1 MTLKSDGFGHQAFLF
16 QRPFFFP
23 PNSMISLVLTG
34 GVASGKSTLARCLSQ
49 KVENLLL
56 FDSDAQVADLLT
68 QPEILEEVREALG
81 DSCFDNG
88 SLDKAKVRDL
98 VFSDK
103 EARQKLEAL
112 IHPRIRERLG
122 EMARKG
128 QREGADILL
137 ADIPLYFETGWK
149 WDNRGIIVT
158 ACPRAIQKERL
169 SERPGISS
177 ETAEAILA
185 SQLPWE
191 EKLAGADQV
200 FWTSGE
206 SDFLSEQI
214 ELFVTKLNGRIEHD
228 REKRGPV
235 CDVEVPATVELNE
248 LRSRSLTSLLQL
260 ASELSL
266 KNTGAEKGKLVFDIF
281 CKLGNLGSDLQA
293 SGILE
298 KTKDSFAML
307 RDPGRS
313 FKAGPDDVYLGAN
326 HIKEYGLGEGN
337 LVKVRVRP
345 PRGRDNY
352 LSVSEVLEIEKRP
365 AFQFEPGDE
374 FENLMSEFPEDR
386 FHLETQDQ
394 KDLAV
399 RLVDLVAPLGKGQ
412 RGLIVAPPR
421 GGKTV
426 LLKQIARSL
435 QSNHPEVELV
445 VLLLDE
451 RPEEVTDFEDTVEA
465 QVYSSTFDETSK
477 RHAQVSDL
485 VLSRARRLV
494 EDGKDVVILLDSLTR
509 LARGYNNAATGGVI
523 GSGGLNPNALAKARK
538 FFGAARNVVD
548 GGSLTILATCLVE
561 TDSRMD
567 DVIFEELKGTGN
579 MEIRLDRDLAE
590 RRIFPAIH
598 IHQSGTRNDDRLYHQ
613 EELPRVI
620 DLRRHLASMPVGE
633 AVETLMKQLKGTVSN
648 AEFLLKG
655 LR

>member
-1 MTLKSDGFGHQAFLF
+1 
-16 QRPFFFP
+16 
-23 PNSMISLVLTG
+23 MISLVLTG
-34 GVASGKSTLARCLSQ
+34 GIASGKSTLAGLLSQ
-49 KVENLLL
+49 KVEKLLL
-56 FDSDAQVADLLT
+56 FDSDAEVAQLLT
-68 QPEILEEVREALG
+68 ETRVLDEVRASLG
-81 DSCFDNG
+81 EECFEG
-88 SLDKAKVRDL
+88 GELDKGKVRKL
-98 VFSDK
+98 VFSDPS
-103 EARQKLEAL
+103 ARQKLEAIL
-112 IHPRIRERLG
+112 HPLVRERLG
-122 EMARKG
+122 EMSRKG
-128 QREGADILL
+128 QREGADVLL
-137 ADIPLYFETGWK
+137 ADIPLYFETKWK
-149 WDNRGIIVT
+149 WDNRGVLVT
-158 ACPRAIQKERL
+158 ACPREVQKKRL
-169 SERPGISS
+169 GKRPGIDD
-177 ETAEAILA
+177 EVAESILS

-191 EKLAGADQV
+191 EKIQGADQV

-206 SDFLSEQI
+206 ADFLAEQVDV
-214 ELFVTKLNGRIEHD
+214 FVAKLNGRIEHD

-235 CDVEVPATVELNE
+235 CDVEVPAVADLNE
-248 LRSRSLTSLLQL
+248 LRTRPLADLLPL
-260 ASELSL
+260 ARDLQI

-281 CKLGNLGSDLQA
+281 CKLGNFGSDLQA
-293 SGILE
+293 TGVVE

-313 FKAGPDDVYLGAN
+313 FKPGPDDVYLAAN
-326 HIKEYGLGEGN
+326 QLKDSQLDEGH

-352 LSVSEVLEIEKRP
+352 LSASELLEIEKRP
-365 AFQFEPGDE
+365 AAQFEAGDD
-374 FENLMSEFPEDR
+374 FDVLTSEFPEDR
-386 FHLETQDQ
+386 FHLETDDE
-394 KDLAV
+394 KDFAV

-435 QSNHPEVELV
+435 QINHPEVELV
-445 VLLLDE
+445 ILLLDE
-451 RPEEVTDFEDTVEA
+451 RPEEVSDFEDTVDAE
-465 QVYSSTFDETSK
+465 VFSSTFDETSK

-485 VLSRARRLV
+485 VLSRARRMV

-509 LARGYNNAATGGVI
+509 LARGYNNAASGGPI
-523 GSGGLNPNALAKARK
+523 GSGGVNPTALAKARK

-598 IHQSGTRNDDRLYHQ
+598 IHQSGTRNDDRLYHEQ
-613 EELPRVI
+613 ELPRVI
-620 DLRRHLASMPVGE
+620 DLRRQLAAMPIGE
-633 AVETLMKQLKGTVSN
+633 AVETLMKQLKGTKTN

>member
-1 MTLKSDGFGHQAFLF
+1 
-16 QRPFFFP
+16 
-23 PNSMISLVLTG
+23 MISLVLTG
-34 GVASGKSTLARCLSQ
+34 GIASGKSTLAGLLSQ
-49 KVENLLL
+49 KIENLLL
-56 FDSDAQVADLLT
+56 FDSDAEVARLLT
-68 QPEILEEVREALG
+68 EPSVLKEVRASLG
-81 DSCFDNG
+81 DDCFEG
-88 SLDKAKVRDL
+88 EELDKAKVRKL
-98 VFSDK
+98 VFSDPSAK
-103 EARQKLEAL
+103 LKLEAIL
-112 IHPRIRERLG
+112 HPKVRERLG
-122 EMARKG
+122 EMSRKG
-128 QREGADILL
+128 QREGTDVLL

-149 WDNRGIIVT
+149 WDNRGVLVT
-158 ACPRAIQKERL
+158 ACPREVQKERL
-169 SERPGISS
+169 GERTGID
-177 ETAEAILA
+177 EEVAESILS

-191 EKLAGADQV
+191 EKMARADQV
-200 FWTSGE
+200 FWTSGNGE
-206 SDFLSEQI
+206 FLAEQVDV
-214 ELFVTKLNGRIEHD
+214 FVTKLNGRIEHD

-235 CDVEVPATVELNE
+235 CNIEVPAVADLNE
-248 LRSRSLTSLLQL
+248 LRTRPLAALLQL
-260 ASELSL
+260 ASDLQI

-281 CKLGNLGSDLQA
+281 CKLGNFGSDLQA
-293 SGILE
+293 TGVVE

-313 FKAGPDDVYLGAN
+313 FKPGPDDVYIGVN
-326 HIKEYGLGEGN
+326 QVKDFNLGEGH

-352 LSVSEVLEIEKRP
+352 LSASELLEIEKRP
-365 AFQFEPGDE
+365 ASQFKAGDE
-374 FENLMSEFPEDR
+374 FDVLTSEFPEDR
-386 FHLETQDQ
+386 FHLETEDE

-445 VLLLDE
+445 ILLLDE
-451 RPEEVTDFEDTVEA
+451 RPEEVSDFEDTVDA
-465 QVYSSTFDETSK
+465 VVYSSTFDETSK

-485 VLSRARRLV
+485 VLSRARRMV

-509 LARGYNNAATGGVI
+509 LARGYNNAASGGPI
-523 GSGGLNPNALAKARK
+523 GSGGVNPTALAKARK

-561 TDSRMD
+561 TESRMD

-590 RRIFPAIH
+590 RRVFPAIH
-598 IHQSGTRNDDRLYHQ
+598 IHQSGTRNDDRLYHEQ
-613 EELPRVI
+613 ELPRVI
-620 DLRRHLASMPVGE
+620 DLRRQLAAMPIGE
-633 AVETLMKQLKGTVSN
+633 AVETLMKQLKGTKTN

>member
-1 MTLKSDGFGHQAFLF
+1 
-16 QRPFFFP
+16 
-23 PNSMISLVLTG
+23 MISLVLTG
-34 GVASGKSTLARCLSQ
+34 GVASGKSTLAGLLS
-49 KVENLLL
+49 KKIENLLL
-56 FDSDAQVADLLT
+56 FDSDAEVAALLKE
-68 QPEILEEVREALG
+68 PKILAEVRAALG
-81 DSCFDNG
+81 DSCFDGEVLN
-88 SLDKAKVRDL
+88 KAKVREII
-98 VFSDK
+98 FSDK
-103 EARQKLEAL
+103 EARLKLEAL
-112 IHPRIRERLG
+112 LHPRVRERLG
-122 EMARKG
+122 ELARKG
-128 QREGADILL
+128 RREGVDILL

-158 ACPRAIQKERL
+158 ACPREVQKKRMVK
-169 SERPGISS
+169 RPEIDPK
-177 ETAEAILA
+177 TAEAILD

-200 FWTSGE
+200 FWTSGDSE
-206 SDFLSEQI
+206 FLAEQI
-214 ELFVTKLNGRIEHD
+214 DVFVTKLNGRIEHD

-235 CDVEVPATVELNE
+235 CDIEVPATVDLNE
-248 LRSRSLTSLLQL
+248 LRTRPLADLLEL

-298 KTKDSFAML
+298 KTKDNFAML

-313 FKAGPDDVYLGAN
+313 FKAGPDDVYLSAN
-326 HIKEYGLGEGN
+326 HVKEYDLGEGN

-352 LSVSEVLEIEKRP
+352 LSANEVLEIENRP
-365 AFQFEPGDE
+365 AFQFKGGEN
-374 FENLMSEFPEDR
+374 FEDLMSEFPESR
-386 FHLETQDQ
+386 FHLETKDD

-399 RLVDLVAPLGKGQ
+399 RLVDLIAPLGKGQ

-451 RPEEVTDFEDTVEA
+451 RPEEVTDFEDTVDA

-561 TDSRMD
+561 TDSRLD
-567 DVIFEELKGTGN
+567 DVVFEELKGTGN

-590 RRIFPAIH
+590 RRVFPAIH
-598 IHQSGTRNDDRLYHQ
+598 IHQSGTRNDDRLYHK

-620 DLRRHLASMPVGE
+620 DLRRQLAAMPVGE

>member
-1 MTLKSDGFGHQAFLF
+1 
-16 QRPFFFP
+16 
-23 PNSMISLVLTG
+23 MISLVLTG
-34 GVASGKSTLARCLSQ
+34 GVASGKSTLAALLS
-49 KVENLLL
+49 KKIEKLLL
-56 FDSDAQVADLLT
+56 FDSDAEVGKLLMEAT
-68 QPEILEEVREALG
+68 VLTEVRAALG
-81 DSCFDNG
+81 DSCFEG
-88 SLDKAKVRDL
+88 EKLDKAKVRQL
-98 VFSDK
+98 VFSDQ
-103 EARQKLEAL
+103 EARRRLEAVL
-112 IHPRIRERLG
+112 HPRVRERLG
-122 EMARKG
+122 DMARRG
-128 QREGADILL
+128 QREGVDILL

-149 WDNRGIIVT
+149 WDNRGVIVT
-158 ACPRAIQKERL
+158 ACPREVQKERL
-169 SERPGISS
+169 QSRQEIDGGM
-177 ETAEAILA
+177 AEAIL
-185 SQLPWE
+185 STQLPWE

-206 SDFLSEQI
+206 ADFLAEQV
-214 ELFVTKLNGRIEHD
+214 EVFVNKLQGRIEHD
-228 REKRGPV
+228 REKRGPI
-235 CDVEVPATVELNE
+235 CDVEVPAIVDLNE
-248 LRSRSLTSLLQL
+248 LRSRSLADLLSL
-260 ASELSL
+260 ASDLAIH
-266 KNTGAEKGKLVFDIF
+266 NTGAEKGKLVFDIF

-293 SGILE
+293 TGVLE

-307 RDPGRS
+307 RDPARS
-313 FKAGPDDVYLGAN
+313 FKAGADDVYLGAN
-326 HIKEYGLGEGN
+326 HVKEHDLAEGN

-352 LSVSEVLEIEKRP
+352 LSVSELLEVESRLP
-365 AFQFEPGDE
+365 SQFEAGTG
-374 FENLMSEFPEDR
+374 FEDLMSEFPQDR
-386 FHLETQDQ
+386 FHLETEEVN
-394 KDLAV
+394 DLAV

-435 QSNHPEVELV
+435 QSNHSEVELL

-451 RPEEVTDFEDTVEA
+451 RPEEVSDFEDTVDA
-465 QVYSSTFDETSK
+465 QVFSSTFDETSK
-477 RHAQVSDL
+477 RHAQVADL

-509 LARGYNNAATGGVI
+509 LARGYNNAASGGPI
-523 GSGGLNPNALAKARK
+523 GSGGVNPNALAKARK

-579 MEIRLDRDLAE
+579 MEIRLDQDLAE

-620 DLRRHLASMPVGE
+620 DLRRQLAAMPIGE
-633 AVETLMKQLKGTVSN
+633 AVETLMKQLKGTKTN

>member
-1 MTLKSDGFGHQAFLF
+1 
-16 QRPFFFP
+16 
-23 PNSMISLVLTG
+23 MISLVLTG
-34 GVASGKSTLARCLSQ
+34 GVASGKSTLAGLLSQ
-49 KVENLLL
+49 KIENILL
-56 FDSDAQVADLLT
+56 FDSDAEVAQMLTDSQVLNEL
-68 QPEILEEVREALG
+68 RGALG
-81 DSCFDNG
+81 DSCFEG
-88 SLDKAKVRDL
+88 EKLDKAKVRDL
-98 VFSDK
+98 VFSDS
-103 EARQKLEAL
+103 EARQKLESI
-112 IHPRIRERLG
+112 IHPRVRERLG

-128 QREGADILL
+128 QREGVDILL

-149 WDNRGIIVT
+149 WDNRGVIVT
-158 ACPRAIQKERL
+158 ACPREEQKQRL
-169 SERPGISS
+169 SARQGIDL
-177 ETAEAILA
+177 ELAEAIL
-185 SQLPWE
+185 STQLPWE
-191 EKLAGADQV
+191 EKLARADQV
-200 FWTSGE
+200 FWTSGQA
-206 SDFLSEQI
+206 DFLFEQVDV
-214 ELFVTKLNGRIEHD
+214 FVTKLNGRIDHD
-228 REKRGPV
+228 REKRGPI
-235 CDVEVPATVELNE
+235 CDVDVPAMVDLNE
-248 LRSRSLTSLLQL
+248 LRSRPLADLLKL

-266 KNTGAEKGKLVFDIF
+266 KNTGGEKGKLVFDIF

-298 KTKDSFAML
+298 KTKDNFAML

-313 FKAGPDDVYLGAN
+313 FKAGPDDVYLGTN
-326 HIKEYGLGEGN
+326 HAKEHNLGEGN

-352 LSVSEVLEIEKRP
+352 LSVSEILEIEKRP
-365 AFQFEPGDE
+365 SSQFEAGEE
-374 FENLMSEFPEDR
+374 FEALMSEFPEHR
-386 FHLETQDQ
+386 FHLETQDD

-451 RPEEVTDFEDTVEA
+451 RPEEVTDFEDTVDA

-485 VLSRARRLV
+485 VLARARRLV

-509 LARGYNNAATGGVI
+509 LARGYNNAASGGPI
-523 GSGGLNPNALAKARK
+523 GSGGVNPNALAKARK

-598 IHQSGTRNDDRLYHQ
+598 IHQSGTRNDDRLYHR

-620 DLRRHLASMPVGE
+620 DLRRQLASMPVGE

>member
-1 MTLKSDGFGHQAFLF
+1 
-16 QRPFFFP
+16 
-23 PNSMISLVLTG
+23 MISLVLTG
-34 GVASGKSTLARCLSQ
+34 GVASGKSTLA
-49 KVENLLL
+49 NLLFEKFEKFLL
-56 FDSDAQVADLLT
+56 FDSDAAVAELLT
-68 QPEILEEVREALG
+68 QEDVLKEIRAEIG
-81 DSCFDNG
+81 DDCFDG
-88 SLDKAKVRDL
+88 DRFDKVKTREL
-98 VFSDK
+98 VFRNEGIRK
-103 EARQKLEAL
+103 KLEAIL
-112 IHPRIRERLG
+112 HPKVRERLG
-122 EMARKG
+122 EMSRRG
-128 QREGADILL
+128 QREGIDVFI
-137 ADIPLYFETGWK
+137 ADIPLYFETSFK
-149 WDNRGIIVT
+149 WDNRGVIVA
-158 ACPRAIQKERL
+158 ACPREIQKKRL
-169 SERPGISS
+169 LAREGIDSDL
-177 ETAEAILA
+177 AEAILD
-185 SQLPWE
+185 SQLPT
-191 EKLAGADQV
+191 EKRIAGADQV

-206 SDFLSEQI
+206 RDFLAEQI
-214 ELFVTKLNGRIEHD
+214 DVFVTKLNGRIEHD
-228 REKRGPV
+228 RDKRGPI
-235 CDVEVPATVELNE
+235 CDVEVPAIADLNE
-248 LRSRSLTSLLQL
+248 LRSRPLSQLLQL
-260 ASELSL
+260 GADLSI

-281 CKLGNLGSDLQA
+281 CKFGNLGSDLQA
-293 SGILE
+293 TGVLE

-307 RDPGRS
+307 RDPKSS
-313 FKAGPDDVYLGAN
+313 FKAGPDDIYLGAN
-326 HIKEYGLGEGN
+326 QVKDLGLGEGN
-337 LVKVRVRP
+337 LLKVRVRP

-352 LSVSEVLEIEKRP
+352 LSVNEVMEIERRP
-365 AFQFEPGDE
+365 ASQFSAGDT
-374 FENLMSEFPEDR
+374 FDNLMSEFPESR
-386 FHLETQDQ
+386 FHLETKEE

-399 RLVDLVAPLGKGQ
+399 RLVDLIAPLGKGQ

-451 RPEEVTDFEDTVEA
+451 RPEEVSDFEDTVDA
-465 QVYSSTFDETSK
+465 QVFSSTFDETSK

-485 VLSRARRLV
+485 VLSRARRMV

-509 LARGYNNAATGGVI
+509 LARGYNNAASGGPI
-523 GSGGLNPNALAKARK
+523 GSGGVNPNALAKARK

-561 TDSRMD
+561 TESRMD

-620 DLRRHLASMPVGE
+620 DLRRQLASMPVGE

>member
-1 MTLKSDGFGHQAFLF
+1 MVPAIRLSFSGVSILF
-16 QRPFFFP
+16 IDF
-23 PNSMISLVLTG
+23 MISLVLTG
-34 GVASGKSTLARCLSQ
+34 GVASGKSTLARLLAE
-49 KVENLLL
+49 KIENLLI
-56 FDSDAQVADLLT
+56 FDSDATVGELLT
-68 QPEILEEVREALG
+68 QENVLSEIRSELG
-81 DSCFDNG
+81 AECFQG
-88 SLDKAKVRDL
+88 QELLKDKLRNL
-98 VFSDK
+98 VFSDP
-103 EARQKLEAL
+103 EARTKLESIL
-112 IHPRIRERLG
+112 HPRVREQLG
-122 EMARKG
+122 EMSRKG
-128 QREGADILL
+128 QREGTDILL

-149 WDNRGIIVT
+149 WDNRGVLVT
-158 ACPRAIQKERL
+158 ACPREVQKKRL
-169 SERPGISS
+169 ASRPGIDL
-177 ETAEAILA
+177 ETAEAILE

-191 EKLAGADQV
+191 EKVVGADQV
-200 FWTSGE
+200 FWTSGQ
-206 SDFLSEQI
+206 SDFLAKQI
-214 ELFVTKLNGRIEHD
+214 EIFVTKLQGRIAHD

-235 CDVEVPATVELNE
+235 CDIEVPAVVNLNE
-248 LRSRSLTSLLQL
+248 LRRRPLAELLEL

-266 KNTGAEKGKLVFDIF
+266 RNSGAEKSKLVFDIF
-281 CKLGNLGSDLQA
+281 CKLGGLGSDLQA
-293 SGILE
+293 SGVLE
-298 KTKDSFAML
+298 KAKDSFAMI

-313 FKAGPDDVYLGAN
+313 FKAGQDDLYLGAQYVKEFELKEGN
-326 HIKEYGLGEGN
+326 HIKA
-337 LVKVRVRP
+337 RVRP

-352 LSVSEVLEIEKRP
+352 LSVSEVLEVENRP
-365 AFQFEPGDE
+365 ATQFAAGED
-374 FENLMSEFPEDR
+374 FENLMSEFPEER
-386 FHLETQDQ
+386 FHLETQDE

-399 RLVDLVAPLGKGQ
+399 RLVDLIAPLGKGQ

-435 QSNHPEVELV
+435 QANHPEVELV
-445 VLLLDE
+445 ILLLDE
-451 RPEEVTDFEDTVEA
+451 RPEEVSDFEDTVDA

-509 LARGYNNAATGGVI
+509 LARGYNNAASGGPI
-523 GSGGLNPNALAKARK
+523 GSGGVNPNALAKARK

-598 IHQSGTRNDDRLYHQ
+598 IHQSGTRNDDRLYHE

-620 DLRRHLASMPVGE
+620 DLRRQLASMPVGE

>member
-1 MTLKSDGFGHQAFLF
+1 
-16 QRPFFFP
+16 
-23 PNSMISLVLTG
+23 MISLVLTG
-34 GVASGKSTLARCLSQ
+34 GVASGKSTLAKLLSERI
-49 KVENLLL
+49 ENLLL
-56 FDSDAQVADLLT
+56 FDSDAVVGDLL
-68 QPEILEEVREALG
+68 QNAEVLAEIRSVVGEACFEG
-81 DSCFDNG
+81 DVF
-88 SLDKAKVRDL
+88 DKAKTREL
-98 VFSDK
+98 VFNDEGVRK
-103 EARQKLEAL
+103 KLESVL
-112 IHPRIRERLG
+112 HPKVRERLG
-122 EMARKG
+122 EMSRQG

-137 ADIPLYFETGWK
+137 ADIPLYFETGFRWE
-149 WDNRGIIVT
+149 NRGVIVT
-158 ACPRAIQKERL
+158 ACPREVQKERL
-169 SERPGISS
+169 LARDGMDEELS
-177 ETAEAILA
+177 EAILK
-185 SQLPWE
+185 SQLPTE
-191 EKLAGADQV
+191 QKIVGADQV

-206 SDFLSEQI
+206 KDFLSEQI
-214 ELFVTKLNGRIEHD
+214 EVFVAKLNGRIEHD
-228 REKRGPV
+228 REKRGPI
-235 CDVEVPATVELNE
+235 CDVEIPAMADLNE
-248 LRSRSLTSLLQL
+248 LRSRPL
-260 ASELSL
+260 SELLELGKGLAL
-266 KNTGAEKGKLVFDIF
+266 KNTGAEKGKLIFDIF

-293 SGILE
+293 TGILE
-298 KTKDSFAML
+298 KTKESFAML

-313 FKAGPDDVYLGAN
+313 FRAGPDDIYIGAN
-326 HIKEYGLGEGN
+326 QVKEFGLGEGN
-337 LVKVRVRP
+337 LAKVRVRP
-345 PRGRDNY
+345 PRGRDNF
-352 LSVSEVLEIEKRP
+352 LSVSEVMEVERRP
-365 AFQFEPGDE
+365 ASQFSAGEN
-374 FENLMSEFPEDR
+374 FEALMSEFPESR
-386 FHLETQDQ
+386 FHLETKDEQ
-394 KDLAV
+394 DLAV

-435 QSNHPEVELV
+435 QANHPEVELV
-445 VLLLDE
+445 ILLLDE
-451 RPEEVTDFEDTVEA
+451 RPEEVSDFEDTVDA
-465 QVYSSTFDETSK
+465 QVFSSTFDETSK

-485 VLSRARRLV
+485 VLSRARRMV

-509 LARGYNNAATGGVI
+509 LARGYNNAASGGPI
-523 GSGGLNPNALAKARK
+523 GSGGVNPNALAKARK

-620 DLRRHLASMPVGE
+620 DLRRQLAAMPVGE